1 LIHYGHFRF
10 TAGTKPRKF
19 YIQEEI
25 VKHSLRLIQIF
36 ACVVL
41 WGALAVFPAHAQTA
55 SARIIG
61 NITDPNGA
69 AVPSAKITV
78 VNVATQVHYD
88 TTGNDEGY
96 FQAVDLPIGRYN
108 VTIEA
113 PGFRKVTYENQVLQ
127 INQVLRIDVKLEIG
141 AISEVIEVKEQATV
155 VETVNPTLGASVT
168 GRTLTD
174 LPLNGRNVL
183 QLTLLQP
190 GVTPNNPDDT
200 SSGFFNIAGGRS
212 DSVTFLLD
220 GGLNNEQLGNGVVF
234 NPNPDAVAEFRI
246 LENNYTAEY
255 GRNGGGIVTEV
266 LKSGTNEW
274 HGSAFEFVRNDA
286 FNANDFFNKNNP
298 ANLLPRDV
306 LKRNQYG
313 GTFGGP
319 ITLPHLVHGKD
330 KFFFFVD
337 YQGQRETS
345 KVTTSGIVTFTPA
358 QLGGDFSQAAGNG
371 GVDPG
376 VACFLSGLNHNQPN
390 PNNDPTL
397 VDGTQCRQPNPNPT
411 PNGPKTVPGVAHPF
425 FQSDPTKQFNGI
437 IDPTKI
443 SGVAQKYIAAGLIAT
458 SPNGTLNSQA
468 GNTNND
474 NELTMKFDFNITQKD
489 RLAVTLGG
497 NRNPK
502 VNGAGSTG
510 LSSFF
515 TQGPGYPQT
524 NIYHN
529 YFSNFAYTHTF
540 SSNVLNEF
548 RVTVQRSHTLQA
560 KPARTIPTHS
570 ALGETG
576 ITPDLELGGAALAFD
591 DQGTYFGF
599 GIQGPSTL
607 ISNTFAYSDTLSW
620 TRGRHNWKFGG
631 AFSAY
636 QFNTAFDFIG
646 NGLFDF
652 VGSGGV
658 GSGNDFA
665 DFLLGIP
672 FDYFESPNAPTN
684 ARSKFYAGFA
694 QDEWRVNKK
703 LVLTLGVRYEYSSP
717 KLDTHGDTFNVIPG
731 HAQSTVF
738 PNAPSGLVFPGDK
751 NAPRGVNFPDKNN
764 WAPRFGFAWDP
775 KGNSKTSI
783 RGGFGMFYDILK
795 AEDNFQDNGQPPF
808 FSGAGLFF
816 SPIPGNPSADVPYLS
831 QPFVS
836 TGATNPFPSKP
847 VNHSVNFA
855 AAGIFPFGISS
866 IFLDDAHLKTP
877 YTYQYNLSVQRE
889 IARNTTVQVGYV
901 GSSSHGLTSL
911 VDINPFPLGTS
922 DRILNL
928 LPGNSSCGAT
938 TQFLCSFS
946 NLPEFK
952 NVSKASYNGLT
963 ASLTRQLTDARFI
976 GRTYFT
982 LGYTFAHSIDNTSGF
997 RERNSQVPSFT
1008 PGLFRAASDF
1018 DVRNRIT
1025 FSGGWDLPIDRMFSS
1040 APKRLTQGW
1049 SVYPIFSW
1057 RQGFPLDVFAQ
1068 VDSSGGFTNPG
1079 VSGAGDNP
1087 GNSVVHANLTGQPLT
1102 TFDPHTVQTLTG
1114 DLSGTNTGNF
1124 YFNPAV
1130 FTTAQCGDATHPTV
1144 DPVTGA
1150 PIPCTPS
1157 STLFPSTAQVVA
1169 NPALRTYGTLPRNF
1183 FRGPGRANLDMTF
1196 SKSTAITERLKLE
1209 IRADFFNAFNHAEF
1223 ANPTTNIASSNF
1235 GRVTRTGDQEHPSLA
1250 LPADPKERIIQLGAK
1265 ISF

>member
-1 LIHYGHFRF
+1 MPSFALSVLLAWAKPVSLVTNSSNRLKGLRLLGRGDFRF
-10 TAGTKPRKF
+10 TAGTKTQKF
-19 YIQEEI
+19 YIQEGI
-25 VKHSLRLIQIF
+25 VKQSLRLMQIF
-36 ACVVL
+36 SAVVL
-41 WGALAVFPAHAQTA
+41 LGALVVFPAQAQNA
-55 SARIIG
+55 SARIVG
-61 NITDPNGA
+61 NLTDPNGA
-69 AVPSAKITV
+69 AVPRAKITV
-78 VNVATQVHYD
+78 VNVATQVHYN
-88 TTGNDEGY
+88 TAGNDEGY
-96 FQAVDLPIGRYN
+96 FQAIDLPIGRYN

-113 PGFRKVTYENQVLQ
+113 PGFRNVMYENQLLQ
-127 INQVLRIDVKLEIG
+127 INQVLRIDAKLEIG
-141 AISEVIEVKEQATV
+141 SLSEIIEVKDQATV

-174 LPLNGRNVL
+174 LPLNGRNAL

-274 HGSAFEFVRNDA
+274 HGSAFEFIRNDA
-286 FNANDFFNKNNP
+286 FNANDFFNKNDP
-298 ANLLPRDV
+298 KNLLPRDV

-337 YQGQRETS
+337 YQGQRQTS
-345 KVTTSGIVTFTPA
+345 KQTTSGIVTFTPA
-358 QLGGDFSQAAGNG
+358 QLGGDFSG
-371 GVDPG
+371 DPG
-376 VACFLSGLNHNQPN
+376 VIAFLQAN
-390 PNNDPTL
+390 
-397 VDGTQCRQPNPNPT
+397 
-411 PNGPKTVPGVAHPF
+411 PF
-425 FQSDPTKQFNGI
+425 FQPNATLRAQGV

-443 SGVAQKYIAAGLIAT
+443 NGVAQKYIAAGLIAT

-497 NRNPK
+497 NRNPQ

-510 LSSFF
+510 IGGF
-515 TQGPGYPQT
+515 TQAPGYPLT
-524 NIYHN
+524 NVYHN
-529 YFSNFAYTHTF
+529 YFSNIAYTRTF
-540 SSNVLNEF
+540 SSNLLNEF
-548 RVTVQRSHTLQA
+548 RATVQRSYRLQA

-591 DQGTYFGF
+591 DQPTYFGF

-607 ISNTFAYSDTLSW
+607 IGNTFAYSDTLSW

-631 AFSAY
+631 SFSAY

-652 VGSGGV
+652 VGANGI

-665 DFLLGIP
+665 DFLFGVP
-672 FDYFESPNAPTN
+672 FDYFQSPNAPTN
-684 ARSKFYAGFA
+684 ARTKYYSGFA

-808 FSGAGLFF
+808 FAGAGLFF
-816 SPIPGNPSADVPYLS
+816 GPIPGNPSADVPYLS

-836 TGATNPFPSKP
+836 AGATNPFPSKP
-847 VNHSVNFA
+847 VNHNINFA
-855 AAGIFPFGISS
+855 TAGLLPFGLTS
-866 IFLDDAHLKTP
+866 IFLDDPHLKTP

-889 IARNTTVQVGYV
+889 VARNTSVEVAYV

-911 VDINPFPLGTS
+911 VDINPFILGTTN
-922 DRILNL
+922 RVLNL
-928 LPGNSSCGAT
+928 LPGNGSCDAS

-982 LGYTFAHSIDNTSGF
+982 LGYTYAHSIDNTSGF
-997 RERNSQVPSFT
+997 RQRNSQVPTYT
-1008 PGLFRAASDF
+1008 PGLFRSSSDF

-1025 FSGGWDLPIDRMFSS
+1025 FSGGWDLPFDNMWKSG
-1040 APKRLTQGW
+1040 PKRLTQGW

-1057 RQGFPLDVFAQ
+1057 RQGFPLDVFSQ
-1068 VDSSGGFTNPG
+1068 VDSGGGFTNPG

-1087 GNSVVHANLTGQPLT
+1087 ANTVVHANLTGQPIT
-1102 TFDPHTVQTLTG
+1102 TFDPHGVQTLTG

-1124 YFNPAV
+1124 YFNPAA
-1130 FTTAQCGDATHPTV
+1130 FTTQQVGSGTDPCPVSVPSPT
-1144 DPVTGA
+1144 
-1150 PIPCTPS
+1150 C
-1157 STLFPSTAQVVA
+1157 FPSTAQVVA

-1183 FRGPGRANLDMTF
+1183 FRGPGRTNLDMSFVKT
-1196 SKSTAITERLKLE
+1196 TAITERLKLE
-1209 IRADFFNAFNHAEF
+1209 IRADAFNLFNHAEF
-1223 ANPTTNIASSNF
+1223 SNPSTSIASSNF
-1235 GRVTRTGDQEHPSLA
+1235 GRITQTGDPEHPSLG
-1250 LPADPKERIIQLGAK
+1250 LPADPKERIIQLAAR
-1265 ISF
+1265 FTF

>member
-1 LIHYGHFRF
+1 VLSRAKSECTEFDYPIDRLSVAMVVPYRKYWVVIR
-10 TAGTKPRKF
+10 TKRQKF
-19 YIQEEI
+19 YSQEG
-25 VKHSLRLIQIF
+25 VVRQSLRLMQIF
-36 ACVVL
+36 AAVVL
-41 WGALAVFPAHAQTA
+41 LGTLAVHPTHAQNA
-55 SARIIG
+55 AARIVG
-61 NITDPNGA
+61 NLTDPNGRG
-69 AVPSAKITV
+69 VPSAKVSI
-78 VNVATQVHYD
+78 VNSDTQVHYD
-88 TTGNDEGY
+88 TTSNNEGY
-96 FQAVDLPIGRYN
+96 FQALDLPIGRYN

-113 PGFRKVTYENQVLQ
+113 SGFRKLMYENQVLQ
-127 INQVLRIDVKLEIG
+127 INQVLRIDAKLEIG
-141 AISEVIEVKEQATV
+141 GVSEVIEVKEQADV

-168 GRTLTD
+168 GRALTD

-190 GVTPNNPDDT
+190 GVTPNNPDDG

-234 NPNPDAVAEFRI
+234 NPNPDAIAEFRI

-266 LKSGTNEW
+266 LKSGTNQW
-274 HGSAFEFVRNDA
+274 HGSAFEFVRNDLL
-286 FNANDFFNKNNP
+286 NANTFFNKNDP
-298 ANLLPRDV
+298 QNLLPREV

-319 ITLPHLVHGKD
+319 ITIPHLVHGKD
-330 KFFFFVD
+330 RFFFFVD
-337 YQGQRETS
+337 YSGQRQIQKESRT
-345 KVTTSGIVTFTPA
+345 GIATFTPA
-358 QLGGDFSQAAGNG
+358 QLGGDFSNG
-371 GVDPG
+371 GAPGNCPNADAG
-376 VACFLSGLNHNQPN
+376 VAAFL
-390 PNNDPTL
+390 
-397 VDGTQCRQPNPNPT
+397 
-411 PNGPKTVPGVAHPF
+411 VANPF
-425 FQSDPTKQFNGI
+425 FQGNGAAAACGI

-443 SGVAQKYIAAGLIAT
+443 NGVAQKYIAAGLITADPT
-458 SPNGTLNSQA
+458 GLLNFQA
-468 GNTNND
+468 GNTDNN
-474 NELTMKFDFNITQKD
+474 NQLTMKFDFNISQKD
-489 RLAVTLGG
+489 RLSVTLGG
-497 NRNPK
+497 FRNPQL
-502 VNGAGSTG
+502 NGVGATG
-510 LSSFF
+510 IGFNI
-515 TQGPGYPQT
+515 TPGYPLT
-524 NIYHN
+524 NIFHD
-529 YFSNFAYTHTF
+529 YFSSFAYTRTF

-548 RVTVQRSHTLQA
+548 RVTVQRSNTLQA

-591 DQGTYFGF
+591 DQATYFGF
-599 GIQGPSTL
+599 SIQGPSTL

-631 AFSAY
+631 SFSAY

-652 VGSGGV
+652 VGAGGI

-672 FDYFESPNAPTN
+672 FDYFQSPNAPTN
-684 ARSKFYAGFA
+684 ARTKFYSGFA

-703 LVLTLGVRYEYSSP
+703 LTLTLGVRYEYSSP

-738 PNAPSGLVFPGDK
+738 PNAPSGLVFPGDT

-808 FSGAGLFF
+808 FAGAGLFF
-816 SPIPGNPSADVPYLS
+816 SPIPGNPSTDVPYLS
-831 QPFVS
+831 QPFTS

-847 VNHSVNFA
+847 VDHNINFA
-855 AAGIFPFGISS
+855 NAGLLPFGLTS

-877 YTYQYNLSVQRE
+877 YVYQYNLSIQQE
-889 IARNTTVQVGYV
+889 ISRNTTVQAGYV

-911 VDINPFPLGTS
+911 VDVNPFILGTS
-922 DRILNL
+922 NRVLNL
-928 LPGNSSCGAT
+928 LPGNSTCDAAT
-938 TQFLCSFS
+938 FFLCSFS

-963 ASLTRQLTDARFI
+963 VSLTRQTTDARFI

-982 LGYTFAHSIDNTSGF
+982 FGYTYAHSIDNTSGF
-997 RERNSQVPSFT
+997 RERNSQVPSYT
-1008 PGLFRAASDF
+1008 PGLLRASSDF

-1025 FSGGWDLPIDRMFSS
+1025 FSGGWDLPIDRAWSS
-1040 APKRLTQGW
+1040 GPKRLTQGW
-1049 SVYPIFSW
+1049 SVYPILSW
-1057 RQGFPLDVFAQ
+1057 RQGFPLDIFAQ
-1068 VDSSGGFTNPG
+1068 VDTSGGFTNPG
-1079 VSGAGDNP
+1079 VSGAGDP
-1087 GNSVVHANLTGQPLT
+1087 LTVHANLTGQPIT
-1102 TFDPHTVQTLTG
+1102 IFDPHTVQTLTG

-1124 YFNPAV
+1124 YFNPAA
-1130 FTTAQCGDATHPTV
+1130 FTSAQVGGS
-1144 DPVTGA
+1144 DPCA
-1150 PIPCTPS
+1150 TPS
-1157 STLFPSTAQVVA
+1157 PTCFPSTAQVVA

-1183 FRGPGRANLDMTF
+1183 LRGPGRTNLDMTF
-1196 SKSTAITERLKLE
+1196 AKSTAITERLKLE
-1209 IRADFFNAFNHAEF
+1209 IRGDFFNVFNHAEF
-1223 ANPTTNIASSNF
+1223 ANPSTNIASSRF
-1235 GRVTRTGDQEHPSLA
+1235 GRITSTGDPQTVLFA
-1250 LPADPKERIIQLGAK
+1250 ADPKQRIIQLAAK
-1265 ISF
+1265 LTF